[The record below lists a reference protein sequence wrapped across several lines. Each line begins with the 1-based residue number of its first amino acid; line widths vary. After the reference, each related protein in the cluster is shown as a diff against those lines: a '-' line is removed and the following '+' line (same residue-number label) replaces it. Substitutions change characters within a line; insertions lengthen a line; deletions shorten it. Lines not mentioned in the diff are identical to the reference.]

1 MDARVKHGHDN
12 IGNKAIVREDG
23 GPIMQGTAQ
32 WIWCGLVGVM
42 AVIGLF
48 VAANAGAESP
58 VGYWGGLGFF
68 AFGVLFVLWQIKLGY
83 DHAERG

>member
-1 MDARVKHGHDN
+1 MRDLRRMIEAAAKH
-12 IGNKAIVREDG
+12 I
-23 GPIMQGTAQ
+23 TAP
-32 WIWCGLVGVM
+32 WIWCGLVGLM

-58 VGYWGGLGFF
+58 VGYWGGLGYF

-83 DHAERG
+83 DRAERGGHG